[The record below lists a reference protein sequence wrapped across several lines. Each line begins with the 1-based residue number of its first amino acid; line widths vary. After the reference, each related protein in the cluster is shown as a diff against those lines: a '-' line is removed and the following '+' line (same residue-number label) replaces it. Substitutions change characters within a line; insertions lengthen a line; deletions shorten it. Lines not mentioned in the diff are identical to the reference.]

1 MKKRL
6 GLKLLAISAALIIV
20 ASGIV
25 FGANPTNSENV
36 HDETIVFDTEKGTY
50 PSIFGERKGN
60 FTPKKDIEINKV
72 YTYPCPGTGGH
83 SEYVASFYHQNETEI
98 GNASWKGYREDWH
111 NITFDE
117 QVELL
122 GNETYKYLIKTGSYP
137 QIIHKEIHNTTDGTI
152 TCVEFKDANGKIYY
166 DWIPAIKLIGK
177 EVGPEPTPAPNITS
191 FAPPSPVHDLEG
203 ATRTFNISISQTVNA
218 SWLINGTQV
227 STNTSVTEASYT
239 NTSASVGV
247 WNVSAIAS
255 NDNGTDMQ
263 TWIWNVT
270 TPTPMPQGFSPFAI
284 SITQDGEYAYIGFD
298 LSEVVFKVR
307 LEDLTVEAVADLS
320 EYFPIQC
327 GDIALDSTEE
337 KLFVHSASWR
347 KLLVLDTQTMS
358 VVHTIDDIGANGITR
373 SQYGPLLIIWDG
385 GNTVKFVNTE
395 TYEVTEFTD
404 ERIGFLEIEE
414 SKSDQGQWYVVTQ
427 RAEGWIVGIYDYEA
441 KVWNY
446 SVSIP
451 LQAEGEGPFD
461 FKVLPNEQKAYVAT
475 VGGWYP
481 EYHAYGWL
489 YSIDLVGWEV
499 KVVPIDGGAMCL
511 EASPDSRWL
520 YVGTGWPMP
529 SDVNNL
535 LVVDT
540 QSDDIVDQIYLG
552 RTYTQMNDLQIDP
565 ANPHLLYAT
574 CTDANAFIKADL
586 DTLTLT
592 DVIVFNEE
600 SFRPHFFA
608 MRPTQATGYILI
620 HQSANAFEL
629 DLDKATVEGVVE
641 FPNIRDD
648 AYAYD
653 VAIDDTGRLLIAQGE
668 TILEVDVEDMSFLG
682 THPLSPDIPSVW
694 HFVLSNDQSR
704 IYSIQ
709 WGPEG
714 YSDTFLAINTAN
726 FQVEASVRLE
736 GGVFNFRPYELPD
749 GSKLYALGG
758 IQNGPVVIQVIETD
772 SYTVQK
778 TITFDEPG
786 LLGISAG
793 PYFPFAYDSSSHT
806 LFVGATHVVLAIDTD
821 TDVIKKVIY
830 LGDVAD
836 AIGLEPWQLTYLNAV
851 GLVYHPHE
859 NYLYIAHLDRSFIS
873 IYDLNNDQ
881 FLPQVIPLQ
890 GYFPHFVFA
899 NDDHSKIYALNIR
912 SDSVSVI
919 DVNSKAVEKVIDLHT
934 YR

>member
-6 GLKLLAISAALIIV
+6 GLKVLAISAALIIV

-36 HDETIVFDTEKGTY
+36 QDETIVFDTEKGTY
-50 PSIFGERKGN
+50 PSIFGEHKGN

-83 SEYVASFYHQNETEI
+83 SEYVAFFYHQNETEI
-98 GNASWKGYREDWH
+98 GNANWKGYREDWH

-117 QVELL
+117 QIKLS

-152 TCVEFKDANGKIYY
+152 TCTQFKDANGKIYY

-177 EVGPEPTPAPNITS
+177 EVGPEPTP
-191 FAPPSPVHDLEG
+191 
-203 ATRTFNISISQTVNA
+203 
-218 SWLINGTQV
+218 
-227 STNTSVTEASYT
+227 
-239 NTSASVGV
+239 
-247 WNVSAIAS
+247 
-255 NDNGTDMQ
+255 
-263 TWIWNVT
+263 
-270 TPTPMPQGFSPFAI
+270 TPMPQGFSPFAI
-284 SITQDGEYAYIGFD
+284 AITEDGEYAYIGFD

-320 EYFPIQC
+320 EYFPIEC
-327 GDIALDSTEE
+327 EDIVLDVSEE
-337 KLFVHSASWR
+337 KLFVSTLTWR
-347 KLLVLDTQTMS
+347 KLIVIDTRTMS
-358 VVHTIDDIGANGITR
+358 VVHTIDDIGGIFNQAITR
-373 SQYGPLLIIWDG
+373 SRYGPFLITWDG

-404 ERIGFLEIEE
+404 DGMSFMMIQE
-414 SKSDQGQWYVVTQ
+414 SKYDQSQWYVVS
-427 RAEGWIVGIYDYEA
+427 GGPLGFSVGIYDYEVKA
-441 KVWNY
+441 WNY
-446 SVSIP
+446 SVPIS
-451 LQAEGEGPFD
+451 LQDEGERIHD

-475 VGGWYP
+475 LGGWYP

-489 YSIDLVGWEV
+489 YAIDLVGGEV

-511 EASPDSRWL
+511 EASPDSQWL

-529 SDVNNL
+529 NDANNL

-552 RTYTQMNDLQIDP
+552 RNKYGNPYTQMNDLQIDL

-574 CTDANAFIKADL
+574 CSDANAFIKVDL

-592 DVIVFNEE
+592 DVIVFNEA

-608 MRPTQATGYILI
+608 KRPTQATGYILI

-629 DLDKATVEGVVE
+629 DLDKATIEDVIE
-641 FPNIRDD
+641 FPSIRDD
-648 AYAYD
+648 AWAYD
-653 VAIDDTGRLLIAQGE
+653 VAIDDTRRLLIAQGE
-668 TILEVDVEDMSFLG
+668 TILEVDVEDRSLIA
-682 THPLSPDIPSVW
+682 THPLPPDIPSVW

-704 IYSIQ
+704 IYAIQ

-714 YSDTFLAINTAN
+714 YSDTFLAINTTN
-726 FQVEASVRLE
+726 FQVEACFRLE

-758 IQNGPVVIQVIETD
+758 MHNGPVVIQVIETD

-786 LLGISAG
+786 LLGIAAVLN
-793 PYFPFAYDSSSHT
+793 YPFAYDSSSHT

-830 LGDVAD
+830 LGDVAE
-836 AIGLEPWQLTYLNAV
+836 AIGLEPNQLTYLNAV
-851 GLVYHPHE
+851 GLVYHPQE
-859 NYLYIAHLDRSFIS
+859 NYLYIAHLDRSFVS

-881 FLPQVIPLQ
+881 FLPQVIPLK
-890 GYFPHFVFA
+890 GYFPNSAFA
-899 NDDHSKIYALNIR
+899 NDDHSKIYTLNIL

-919 DVNSKAVEKVIDLHT
+919 DVNSKAVEKVIALHT
-934 YR
+934 YL

>member
-6 GLKLLAISAALIIV
+6 GLKVLAISAALIIV

-36 HDETIVFDTEKGTY
+36 QDETIVFDIEKGTY
-50 PSIFGERKGN
+50 PSIFGEHKGN

-83 SEYVASFYHQNETEI
+83 SEYVAFFYHQNETEI

-117 QVELL
+117 QIKLS
-122 GNETYKYLIKTGSYP
+122 GNETYKYLIKTGFYP
-137 QIIHKEIHNTTDGTI
+137 QIIHKEIHNATDGTI
-152 TCVEFKDANGKIYY
+152 TCTQFKDANGKIYY

-177 EVGPEPTPAPNITS
+177 EVGPEPTP
-191 FAPPSPVHDLEG
+191 
-203 ATRTFNISISQTVNA
+203 
-218 SWLINGTQV
+218 
-227 STNTSVTEASYT
+227 
-239 NTSASVGV
+239 
-247 WNVSAIAS
+247 
-255 NDNGTDMQ
+255 
-263 TWIWNVT
+263 
-270 TPTPMPQGFSPFAI
+270 TPMPQGFSPFAI
-284 SITQDGEYAYIGFD
+284 AITQDGEYAYIGFG

-307 LEDLTVEAVADLS
+307 LENLTVEAVADLS
-320 EYFPIQC
+320 EYFPMDC
-327 GDIALDSTEE
+327 ENIALDASEE

-358 VVHTIDDIGANGITR
+358 VVHTIDDIGVIGMTR
-373 SQYGPLLIIWDG
+373 SQYGPFLIIWDG

-395 TYEVTEFTD
+395 TYEVTEFTGD
-404 ERIGFLEIEE
+404 GMFFVNIQE
-414 SKSDQGQWYVVTQ
+414 SKYDQGQWYVVSRGPGHSGEFT
-427 RAEGWIVGIYDYEA
+427 VGIYDYETRA
-441 KVWNY
+441 WSY

-451 LQAEGEGPFD
+451 LQDEGEDPFD
-461 FKVLPNEQKAYVAT
+461 FKVLHNEQKVYVAT
-475 VGGWYP
+475 LGGWYP

-489 YSIDLVGWEV
+489 YSIDLVGGEV

-529 SDVNNL
+529 NDANNL

-540 QSDDIVDQIYLG
+540 QSDNITGQIYLG
-552 RTYTQMNDLQIDP
+552 QTKYGWHYTQMNDLQIDP

-574 CTDANAFIKADL
+574 CADANAFIKVDL
-586 DTLTLT
+586 NSLTLV
-592 DVIVFNEE
+592 DVLVLNEE
-600 SFRPHFFA
+600 SFRPHFFVK
-608 MRPTQATGYILI
+608 RPMQATGYVLI
-620 HQSANAFEL
+620 ESANAFVL
-629 DLDKATVEGVVE
+629 DLDKATIEDVIE
-641 FPNIRDD
+641 FPLTRDD
-648 AYAYD
+648 VYGD

-668 TILEVDVEDMSFLG
+668 TILEVDVEDMRLIG
-682 THPLSPDIPSVW
+682 THPLPPDIPSVW
-694 HFVLSNDQSR
+694 EFVLSNDQTR
-704 IYSIQ
+704 LYSVQ

-714 YSDTFLAINTAN
+714 YSDTFLAINTTN
-726 FQVEASVRLE
+726 FQVEACFRLE
-736 GGVFNFRPYELPD
+736 GGVFNFRPYKLPD
-749 GSKLYALGG
+749 GSKVYALGG
-758 IQNGPVVIQVIETD
+758 MQNGPVVIQVIETD
-772 SYTVQK
+772 NYTIQK

-793 PYFPFAYDSSSHT
+793 PYYPFAYDSSSHT

-830 LGDVAD
+830 LRDVVE
-836 AIGLEPWQLTYLNAV
+836 AIGLEPWQLCYINAV
-851 GLVYHPHE
+851 GLVYHSQE

-873 IYDLNNDQ
+873 IYDLNTDQ
-881 FLPQVIPLQ
+881 FLPQIIPLQ
-890 GYFPHFVFA
+890 GYFPNFVFA
-899 NDDHSKIYALNIR
+899 NDDHSKIYTLNIR

-934 YR
+934 YL